1 MRMHRKQQRTLHKIQ
16 KELKRELS
24 HRDWLEQNLK
34 NTDLLR
40 QSRRRVLELHTE
52 KAETQISKQN

>member
-1 MRMHRKQQRTLHKIQ
+1 MHKKQQRTLHKIQ
-16 KELKRELS
+16 NELKRELS
-24 HRDWLEQNLK
+24 HRDWLERNLK

-40 QSRRRVLELHTE
+40 QSRRRVVELHTE